1 MKGSIL
7 RAIIRRIATIAA
19 AATLACAA
27 LAAPSVAATGAHPEC
42 DAGSHWSDATGRCEL
57 AAVSTPSA
65 NSGPIA
71 PGTQLTGTIDQELA
85 SASANVGDAFTLS
98 GVHSQDSTLADA
110 TIFGHVAQVER
121 AGQGR
126 PGKIAL
132 AFDKVRLKSGDAY
145 SLEGAN
151 AVKVEVDTKSN
162 ALKEAGGVVAGG
174 VVGRVLLGRRAALAA
189 AAIGYF
195 VAKNNRS
202 NVTIPKS
209 STIVVEVPRAL
220 QQAQ

>member
-1 MKGSIL
+1 M
-7 RAIIRRIATIAA
+7 
-19 AATLACAA
+19 ATLACAA
-27 LAAPSVAATGAHPEC
+27 LAAPSLATTAAHPEC
-42 DAGSHWSDATGRCEL
+42 DARSHWSDTTGRCEL
-57 AAVSTPSA
+57 GAVS
-65 NSGPIA
+65 A
-71 PGTQLTGTIDQELA
+71 PGAETSQIVPGMQLTGTIDQELA
-85 SASANVGDAFTLS
+85 SASANAGDAFTLS
-98 GVHSQDSTLADA
+98 AVHSQDLALADA

-132 AFDKVRLKSGDAY
+132 AFDKVRLKSGDVY

-189 AAIGYF
+189 AAVGYL

-209 STIVVEVPRAL
+209 SGVVVQVSRAL
-220 QQAQ
+220 PQAQ

>member
-1 MKGSIL
+1 L
-7 RAIIRRIATIAA
+7 ETIIRRIATTAA
-19 AATLACAA
+19 IVTFACAA
-27 LAAPSVAATGAHPEC
+27 LAAPSVAANPAHPEC
-42 DAGSHWSDATGRCEL
+42 DARSHSSDTAGRCEL
-57 AAVSTPSA
+57 AEVSTPSA
-65 NSGPIA
+65 EASPIA
-71 PGTQLTGTIDQELA
+71 PGTQLTGTLDQELA
-85 SASANVGDAFTLS
+85 SASANAGDAFTLS
-98 GVHSQDSTLADA
+98 GVHSQDLTLADA
-110 TIFGHVAQVER
+110 TIVGHVAQVER

-132 AFDKVRLKSGDAY
+132 AFDKIRLKSGDVY

-189 AAIGYF
+189 AAVGYL
-195 VAKNNRS
+195 VAKNNRA

-209 STIVVEVPRAL
+209 SGVVVQVSRAL
-220 QQAQ
+220 RQAQ